1 MKNNDIRNILRSN
14 NDCKHFRKQLRLF
27 MESLNILTGKNI
39 IPQLKQHADD
49 LYEVKDR
56 LVEYKRELE
65 EARREQNTD
74 DISFFQNEIKSA
86 QIRQNRLIA
95 AYREYIDHIQQKFSD
110 NLKISKLHDLIANME
125 TLSKFILEYKVSI
138 VHGDDDSDRVISSMN
153 KILHDIQNVMPDFV
167 ELSKLQNELNK
178 KESECLKQHYDSYK
192 TIKNDSVQLRYDFVK
207 KYVHES
213 FEELFDEYYS
223 LDNFDIYL
231 EE

>member
-1 MKNNDIRNILRSN
+1 MLAVTFVFETHPGINWMRS
-14 NDCKHFRKQLRLF
+14 Q
-27 MESLNILTGKNI
+27 
-39 IPQLKQHADD
+39 
-49 LYEVKDR
+49 
-56 LVEYKRELE
+56 
-65 EARREQNTD
+65 
-74 DISFFQNEIKSA
+74 SFFQNEIKSA

-138 VHGDDDSDRVISSMN
+138 VHGDDDSDRVISN
-153 KILHDIQNVMPDFV
+153 INRILYDIQNVMPDFV

-223 LDNFDIYL
+223 LENFDIYL
-231 EE
+231 EG